1 MMFSAV
7 IRNKDHPEYGVA
19 TIPFPVKTEDYDEM
33 MSMMEQLEIGNAV
46 ASDCYIES
54 INSWYTSLKCL
65 EGKTVNFDE
74 LDYLAKRLESYNE
87 YEAAQFQSVVAL
99 RKAENLPELINLTF
113 SSQQATVV
121 TNFSDLKEVGR
132 DHIMTRNGGMMSR
145 EEAEST
151 DFERVA
157 RELIGSGKGVV
168 TPYGVVYDNDMKM
181 DRLYT
186 KGSPFPI
193 YYYEPPTLVVEM
205 TSARKPYRPDN
216 EADKTWLFLPMS
228 TKQLEHAMMRAG
240 LVSFDDMR
248 LRFVESNMPES
259 VDAAINFEH
268 EGILELNEMS
278 KEIKALP
285 DADKAKLDAVAM
297 YVQPQYAFQMKLLAE
312 NLDQFDFIPGVQNAE
327 EYGRYMIQES
337 GHFEYDPNLE
347 AFYDYAGYAEQRMK
361 EQAGE
366 FTLNGYVSYH
376 GTMSI
381 DELIMESHGARN
393 QDISGKGLLHI
404 TILFE
409 YAHLLIIKL

>member
-1 MMFSAV
+1 MMILRAV
-7 IRNKDHPEYGVA
+7 IRNKDHPEYGEA
-19 TIPFPVKTEDYDEM
+19 TIPFPVKNEDYDEIM
-33 MSMMEQLEIGNAV
+33 GMMEQLEIGNAV

-54 INSWYTSLKCL
+54 IDSWYTSLKCL
-65 EGKTVNFDE
+65 EGKSINFDE
-74 LDYLAKRLESYNE
+74 LDYLTKRLESYNE

-113 SSQQATVV
+113 SSQQATVI
-121 TNFSDLKEVGR
+121 TNFANLKDVGK
-132 DHIMTRNGGMMSR
+132 DHVMTRNGGMMSMS
-145 EEAEST
+145 EAETT
-151 DFERVA
+151 DFEKVA

-186 KGSPFPI
+186 KGSPFPS
-193 YYYEPPTLVVEM
+193 YYYEPSTLVVEM

-312 NLDQFDFIPGVQNAE
+312 NLDQFDFIPGVQNAD
-327 EYGRYMIQES
+327 EYGRYMIQKS

-381 DELIMESHGARN
+381 DELIMEDPAEQTMKMG
-393 QDISGKGLLHI
+393 GLS
-404 TILFE
+404 
-409 YAHLLIIKL
+409 

>member
-7 IRNKDHPEYGVA
+7 IRNKDHPEYGEA
-19 TIPFPVKTEDYDEM
+19 TIPFPVKTEDYDEIM
-33 MSMMEQLEIGNAV
+33 GMMEQLEIGNAV

-54 INSWYTSLKCL
+54 IDSWYSSLKCL

-113 SSQQATVV
+113 SSQQATVI
-121 TNFSDLKEVGR
+121 TNFSDLKEIGR
-132 DHIMTRNGGMMSR
+132 DHIMSRNGGMMSR
-145 EEAEST
+145 EEADTT
-151 DFERVA
+151 DFEKVA
-157 RELIGSGKGVV
+157 RELISNGKGVV

-278 KEIKALP
+278 KEIEALP
-285 DADKAKLDAVAM
+285 DADKVKLDAVAM

-347 AFYDYAGYAEQRMK
+347 AFYDYAGYAEQRMR
-361 EQAGE
+361 EQSGE

-376 GTMSI
+376 GAMSI
-381 DELIMESHGARN
+381 DELIMEDPSSQSMKMGGM
-393 QDISGKGLLHI
+393 SM
-404 TILFE
+404 
-409 YAHLLIIKL
+409 

>member
-7 IRNKDHPEYGVA
+7 IRNKDHPEYGEA

-33 MSMMEQLEIGNAV
+33 MGMMEQLEIGNAV

-113 SSQQATVV
+113 SSQQATVI

-145 EEAEST
+145 EEADTS
-151 DFERVA
+151 DFEKIA

-216 EADKTWLFLPMS
+216 ETDKTWLFLPMS

-285 DADKAKLDAVAM
+285 DADKTKLDAVAM

-312 NLDQFDFIPGVQNAE
+312 NLDLFDFIPGVQNAE

-347 AFYDYAGYAEQRMK
+347 AFYDYAGYAEQRMR
-361 EQAGE
+361 EQSGE

-381 DELIMESHGARN
+381 DELIMEDPAAQSMKMG
-393 QDISGKGLLHI
+393 GLS
-404 TILFE
+404 
-409 YAHLLIIKL
+409 

>member
-1 MMFSAV
+1 MIFSAV
-7 IRNKDHPEYGVA
+7 IRNKDHPEYGEA

-54 INSWYTSLKCL
+54 INSWYTSMKCL
-65 EGKTVNFDE
+65 EGKAVNFDE

-121 TNFSDLKEVGR
+121 TNFSDLKEIGR
-132 DHIMTRNGGMMSR
+132 DHIMTRNGGIMRR
-145 EEAEST
+145 EEADTT
-151 DFERVA
+151 DFEKVA
-157 RELIGSGKGVV
+157 RELISSGKGVV

-312 NLDQFDFIPGVQNAE
+312 NLDLFDFIPGVQNAE

-361 EQAGE
+361 EQSGE

-381 DELIMESHGARN
+381 DELIMEDPVEQTMKMG
-393 QDISGKGLLHI
+393 GLS
-404 TILFE
+404 
-409 YAHLLIIKL
+409 

>member
-1 MMFSAV
+1 MTILNAV
-7 IRNKDHPEYGVA
+7 IRNKDHPEYGEA
-19 TIPFPVKTEDYDEM
+19 TIPFPVKTEDYDEIM
-33 MSMMEQLEIGNAV
+33 GMMEQLEIGNAV

-54 INSWYTSLKCL
+54 IDSWYSSLKCL
-65 EGKTVNFDE
+65 EGKAVNFDE
-74 LDYLAKRLESYNE
+74 LDYLAKRLDSYNE
-87 YEAAQFQSVVAL
+87 YEAAQFQSVVAM
-99 RKAENLPELINLTF
+99 RGADNLPELINLTF
-113 SSQQATVV
+113 SSQQATVI
-121 TNFSDLKEVGR
+121 TNFSNLKEVGE
-132 DHIMTRNGGMMSR
+132 DHVMTRNGGFMSKA
-145 EEAEST
+145 EADST
-151 DFERVA
+151 DFEKVA

-181 DRLYT
+181 DRLYS

-205 TSARKPYRPDN
+205 TSARKTYRPDN

-248 LRFVESNMPES
+248 LRFVESSMPES
-259 VDAAINFEH
+259 IDAAINFEH

-312 NLDQFDFIPGVQNAE
+312 NLELFDFIPGVQNAE

-337 GHFEYDPNLE
+337 GRFEYDPNLE
-347 AFYDYAGYAEQRMK
+347 AFYDYAGYAEQRMR
-361 EQAGE
+361 EQTGE

-376 GTMSI
+376 GTMSL
-381 DELIMESHGARN
+381 DELIMEDPAAQTMKMG
-393 QDISGKGLLHI
+393 GLS
-404 TILFE
+404 
-409 YAHLLIIKL
+409 

>member
-1 MMFSAV
+1 MFSAV
-7 IRNKDHPEYGVA
+7 IRNKDHPEYGEA

-33 MSMMEQLEIGNAV
+33 MGMMEQLEIGNAV

-113 SSQQATVV
+113 SSQQATVI

-145 EEAEST
+145 EEADTS
-151 DFERVA
+151 DFEKIA

-216 EADKTWLFLPMS
+216 ETDKTWLFLPMS

-285 DADKAKLDAVAM
+285 DADKTKLDAVAM

-312 NLDQFDFIPGVQNAE
+312 NLDLFDFIPGVQNAE

-347 AFYDYAGYAEQRMK
+347 AFYDYAGYAEQRMR
-361 EQAGE
+361 EQSGE

-381 DELIMESHGARN
+381 DELIMEDPAAQSMKMG
-393 QDISGKGLLHI
+393 GLS
-404 TILFE
+404 
-409 YAHLLIIKL
+409 

>member
-7 IRNKDHPEYGVA
+7 IRNKDHPEYGEA

-33 MSMMEQLEIGNAV
+33 MNMMEQLEIGNAV

-99 RKAENLPELINLTF
+99 RKADSLPELINLTF

-285 DADKAKLDAVAM
+285 DADKVKLDAVAM

-347 AFYDYAGYAEQRMK
+347 AFYDYAGYAEQRMR
-361 EQAGE
+361 EQSGE

-376 GTMSI
+376 GAMSI
-381 DELIMESHGARN
+381 DELIMEDPSSQSMKMGGM
-393 QDISGKGLLHI
+393 SM
-404 TILFE
+404 
-409 YAHLLIIKL
+409 

>member
-1 MMFSAV
+1 MIFSAV
-7 IRNKDHPEYGVA
+7 IRNKDHPEYGEA

-33 MSMMEQLEIGNAV
+33 MSMMEQLEIGKAV

-54 INSWYTSLKCL
+54 INSWYTSMKCL
-65 EGKTVNFDE
+65 EGKAVNFDE

-121 TNFSDLKEVGR
+121 TNFSDLKEIGR
-132 DHIMTRNGGMMSR
+132 DHIMTRNGGIMRR
-145 EEAEST
+145 EEADTT
-151 DFERVA
+151 DFEKVA
-157 RELIGSGKGVV
+157 RELISSGKGVV

-228 TKQLEHAMMRAG
+228 TKQMEHAMMRAG

-278 KEIKALP
+278 KAIKALP

-312 NLDQFDFIPGVQNAE
+312 NLELFDFIPGVQNAE

-337 GHFEYDPNLE
+337 GRFEYDPNLE

-361 EQAGE
+361 EQSGE

-381 DELIMESHGARN
+381 DELIMEDPAAQSMKMG
-393 QDISGKGLLHI
+393 GLS
-404 TILFE
+404 
-409 YAHLLIIKL
+409 

>member
-7 IRNKDHPEYGVA
+7 IRNKDHPEYGEA
-19 TIPFPVKTEDYDEM
+19 TIPFPVKTEDYDEIM
-33 MSMMEQLEIGNAV
+33 GMMEQLEIGNAV

-54 INSWYTSLKCL
+54 IDSWYSSLKCL

-113 SSQQATVV
+113 SSQQATVI
-121 TNFSDLKEVGR
+121 TNFSDLKEIGR
-132 DHIMTRNGGMMSR
+132 DHIMSRNGGMMSR
-145 EEAEST
+145 EEADTT
-151 DFERVA
+151 DFEKVA
-157 RELIGSGKGVV
+157 RELISNGKGVV

-285 DADKAKLDAVAM
+285 DADKVKLDAVAM

-312 NLDQFDFIPGVQNAE
+312 NLDQFDFIPSVQNAE

-347 AFYDYAGYAEQRMK
+347 AFYDYAGYAEQRMR
-361 EQAGE
+361 EQSGE

-376 GTMSI
+376 GAMSI
-381 DELIMESHGARN
+381 DELIMEDPSSQSMKMGGM
-393 QDISGKGLLHI
+393 SM
-404 TILFE
+404 
-409 YAHLLIIKL
+409 

>member
-1 MMFSAV
+1 MFSAV
-7 IRNKDHPEYGVA
+7 IRNKDHPEYGEA
-19 TIPFPVKTEDYDEM
+19 TIPFPVKTEDYDEIM
-33 MSMMEQLEIGNAV
+33 GMMEQLEIGNAV

-54 INSWYTSLKCL
+54 IDSWYSSLKCL

-113 SSQQATVV
+113 SSQQATVI
-121 TNFSDLKEVGR
+121 TNFSDLKEIGR
-132 DHIMTRNGGMMSR
+132 DHIMSRNGGMMSR
-145 EEAEST
+145 EEADTT
-151 DFERVA
+151 DFEKVA
-157 RELIGSGKGVV
+157 RELISNGKGVV

-285 DADKAKLDAVAM
+285 DADKVKLDAVAM

-347 AFYDYAGYAEQRMK
+347 AFYDYAGYAEQRMR
-361 EQAGE
+361 EQSGE

-376 GTMSI
+376 GAMSI
-381 DELIMESHGARN
+381 DELIMEDPSSQSMKMGGM
-393 QDISGKGLLHI
+393 SM
-404 TILFE
+404 
-409 YAHLLIIKL
+409 

>member
-1 MMFSAV
+1 MTILNAV
-7 IRNKDHPEYGVA
+7 IRNKDHPEYGEA
-19 TIPFPVKTEDYDEM
+19 TIPFPVKTEDYDEIM
-33 MSMMEQLEIGNAV
+33 GMMEQLEIGNAV

-54 INSWYTSLKCL
+54 IDSWYSSLKCL
-65 EGKTVNFDE
+65 EGKAVNFDE
-74 LDYLAKRLESYNE
+74 LDYLAKRLDSYNE
-87 YEAAQFQSVVAL
+87 YEAAQFQSVVAM
-99 RKAENLPELINLTF
+99 RGADNLPELINLTF
-113 SSQQATVV
+113 SSQQATVI
-121 TNFSDLKEVGR
+121 TDFANLKEVGR
-132 DHIMTRNGGMMSR
+132 DHVMTRNGGAMSKA
-145 EEAEST
+145 EAETT
-151 DFERVA
+151 DFEKVA
-157 RELIGSGKGVV
+157 RDLIGSGKGVV

-181 DRLYT
+181 DRLYS

-205 TSARKPYRPDN
+205 TSARKTYRPDN

-347 AFYDYAGYAEQRMK
+347 AFYDYAGYAEQRMR
-361 EQAGE
+361 EQSGE

-381 DELIMESHGARN
+381 DELIMEDPAAQSMNMGGM
-393 QDISGKGLLHI
+393 SM
-404 TILFE
+404 
-409 YAHLLIIKL
+409 

>member
-1 MMFSAV
+1 MFSAV
-7 IRNKDHPEYGVA
+7 IRNKDHPEYGEA

-65 EGKTVNFDE
+65 EGKAVNFDE

-121 TNFSDLKEVGR
+121 TNFSDLKEIGR
-132 DHIMTRNGGMMSR
+132 DHVMTRNGGIMRR
-145 EEAEST
+145 EEADTT
-151 DFERVA
+151 DFEKVA
-157 RELIGSGKGVV
+157 RELISSGKGVV

-297 YVQPQYAFQMKLLAE
+297 YVQPKYAFQMKLLAE
-312 NLDQFDFIPGVQNAE
+312 NLDLFDFIPGVQNAE

-337 GHFEYDPNLE
+337 GRFEYDPNLE

-361 EQAGE
+361 EQCGE

-381 DELIMESHGARN
+381 DELIMEDPAAQSMKMG
-393 QDISGKGLLHI
+393 GLS
-404 TILFE
+404 
-409 YAHLLIIKL
+409 

>member
-7 IRNKDHPEYGVA
+7 IRNKDHPEYGEA
-19 TIPFPVKTEDYDEM
+19 TIPFPVKTEDYDEIM
-33 MSMMEQLEIGNAV
+33 GMMEQLEIGNAV

-54 INSWYTSLKCL
+54 IDSWYSSLKCL

-113 SSQQATVV
+113 SSQQATVI
-121 TNFSDLKEVGR
+121 TNFSNLKEVGQ

-151 DFERVA
+151 DFEKVA

-228 TKQLEHAMMRAG
+228 TKQLEHAMIRAG

-285 DADKAKLDAVAM
+285 DADKVKLDAVAM

-327 EYGRYMIQES
+327 EYGRFMIQES

-361 EQAGE
+361 EQSGE

-381 DELIMESHGARN
+381 DELIMEDPAAQSMKMGGM
-393 QDISGKGLLHI
+393 SM
-404 TILFE
+404 
-409 YAHLLIIKL
+409 

>member
-1 MMFSAV
+1 MFSAV
-7 IRNKDHPEYGVA
+7 IRNKDHPEYGEA

-65 EGKTVNFDE
+65 EGKAVNFDE

-121 TNFSDLKEVGR
+121 TNFSDLKEIGR
-132 DHIMTRNGGMMSR
+132 DHIMTRNGGIMSR
-145 EEAEST
+145 EEADTT
-151 DFERVA
+151 DFEKVA
-157 RELIGSGKGVV
+157 RELISSGKGVV
-168 TPYGVVYDNDMKM
+168 TPYGVVYDNDMKL

-205 TSARKPYRPDN
+205 TSARKPYRSDN

-285 DADKAKLDAVAM
+285 DADKVKLDAVAM

-312 NLDQFDFIPGVQNAE
+312 NLDLFDFIPGVQNAE

-361 EQAGE
+361 EQCGE

-381 DELIMESHGARN
+381 DELIMEDPAAQSMKMG
-393 QDISGKGLLHI
+393 GLS
-404 TILFE
+404 
-409 YAHLLIIKL
+409 

>member
-7 IRNKDHPEYGVA
+7 IRNKDHPEYGEA

-33 MSMMEQLEIGNAV
+33 MNMMEQLEIGNAV

-99 RKAENLPELINLTF
+99 RKADSLPELINLTF

-145 EEAEST
+145 EEADTT
-151 DFERVA
+151 DFEKVA
-157 RELIGSGKGVV
+157 RELISSGKGVV

-312 NLDQFDFIPGVQNAE
+312 NLDLFDFIPGVQNAE

-337 GHFEYDPNLE
+337 GHFEYDPNLD
-347 AFYDYAGYAEQRMK
+347 AFYDYAGYAEQRLK

-381 DELIMESHGARN
+381 DELIMEDSAEQTMKMG
-393 QDISGKGLLHI
+393 GLS
-404 TILFE
+404 
-409 YAHLLIIKL
+409 

>member
-7 IRNKDHPEYGVA
+7 IRNKDHPEYGEA

-33 MSMMEQLEIGNAV
+33 MNMMEQLEIGNAV

-99 RKAENLPELINLTF
+99 RKADSLPELINLTF

-132 DHIMTRNGGMMSR
+132 DHIMTRNGGIMSR
-145 EEAEST
+145 EEADTT
-151 DFERVA
+151 DFEKVA
-157 RELIGSGKGVV
+157 RELISSGKGVV
-168 TPYGVVYDNDMKM
+168 TPYGVIYDNDMKM

-248 LRFVESNMPES
+248 LRFVESDMPES

-285 DADKAKLDAVAM
+285 EADRAKLDAVAM

-312 NLDQFDFIPGVQNAE
+312 NLDLFDFIPGVQNAE

-337 GHFEYDPNLE
+337 GRFEYDPNLE

-361 EQAGE
+361 EQSGE

-381 DELIMESHGARN
+381 DELIMEDPAAQSMKMG
-393 QDISGKGLLHI
+393 GLS
-404 TILFE
+404 
-409 YAHLLIIKL
+409 

>member
-1 MMFSAV
+1 MRILKIEPGKPAYE
-7 IRNKDHPEYGVA
+7 K
-19 TIPFPVKTEDYDEM
+19 
-33 MSMMEQLEIGNAV
+33 EIENTL
-46 ASDCYIES
+46 ES
-54 INSWYTSLKCL
+54 IQEEVGCGIFQVLYMDDGAILCYND
-65 EGKTVNFDE
+65 EGK
-74 LDYLAKRLESYNE
+74 LL
-87 YEAAQFQSVVAL
+87 
-99 RKAENLPELINLTF
+99 
-113 SSQQATVV
+113 
-121 TNFSDLKEVGR
+121 G
-132 DHIMTRNGGMMSR
+132 
-145 EEAEST
+145 
-151 DFERVA
+151 
-157 RELIGSGKGVV
+157 
-168 TPYGVVYDNDMKM
+168 M

-312 NLDQFDFIPGVQNAE
+312 NLDLFDFIPGVQNAE
-327 EYGRYMIQES
+327 E
-337 GHFEYDPNLE
+337 
-347 AFYDYAGYAEQRMK
+347 
-361 EQAGE
+361 
-366 FTLNGYVSYH
+366 
-376 GTMSI
+376 
-381 DELIMESHGARN
+381 
-393 QDISGKGLLHI
+393 
-404 TILFE
+404 
-409 YAHLLIIKL
+409 

>member
-7 IRNKDHPEYGVA
+7 IRNKDHPEYGEA
-19 TIPFPVKTEDYDEM
+19 TIPFPVKTEDYDEIM
-33 MSMMEQLEIGNAV
+33 GMMEQLEIGNAV

-54 INSWYTSLKCL
+54 IDSWYSSLKCL

-113 SSQQATVV
+113 SSQQATVI

-145 EEAEST
+145 EEADTT
-151 DFERVA
+151 DFEKVA

-168 TPYGVVYDNDMKM
+168 TPYGVVYDNNMKM

-347 AFYDYAGYAEQRMK
+347 AFYDYAGYAEQRMR
-361 EQAGE
+361 EQSGE

-376 GTMSI
+376 GAMSI
-381 DELIMESHGARN
+381 DELIMEDPSSQSMKMGGM
-393 QDISGKGLLHI
+393 SM
-404 TILFE
+404 
-409 YAHLLIIKL
+409 

>member
-7 IRNKDHPEYGVA
+7 IRNKDHPEYGEA

-33 MSMMEQLEIGNAV
+33 MNMMEQLEIGNAV

-205 TSARKPYRPDN
+205 TSARKPYRLDN

-327 EYGRYMIQES
+327 EYGRYMIQQS

-347 AFYDYAGYAEQRMK
+347 AFYDYAGYAEQRLK

-381 DELIMESHGARN
+381 DELIMEDPAEQTMKMG
-393 QDISGKGLLHI
+393 GLS
-404 TILFE
+404 
-409 YAHLLIIKL
+409 

>member
-1 MMFSAV
+1 MFSAV
-7 IRNKDHPEYGVA
+7 IRNKDHPEYGEA
-19 TIPFPVKTEDYDEM
+19 TIPFPVKTEDYDEIM
-33 MSMMEQLEIGNAV
+33 GMMEQLEIGNAV

-54 INSWYTSLKCL
+54 IDSWYSSLKCL

-99 RKAENLPELINLTF
+99 RKVENLPELINLTF
-113 SSQQATVV
+113 SSQQATVI
-121 TNFSDLKEVGR
+121 TNFSNLKEIGR

-151 DFERVA
+151 DFEKVA

-285 DADKAKLDAVAM
+285 DADKVKLDAVAM

-347 AFYDYAGYAEQRMK
+347 AFYDYAGYAEQRLK

-381 DELIMESHGARN
+381 DELIMEDPAEQTMKMG
-393 QDISGKGLLHI
+393 GLS
-404 TILFE
+404 
-409 YAHLLIIKL
+409 

>member
-1 MMFSAV
+1 MFSAV
-7 IRNKDHPEYGVA
+7 IRNKDHPEYGEA

-145 EEAEST
+145 EEADTT
-151 DFERVA
+151 DFEKVA
-157 RELIGSGKGVV
+157 RELISSGKGVV
-168 TPYGVVYDNDMKM
+168 TPYGVVYDNAMKM

-347 AFYDYAGYAEQRMK
+347 AFYDYAGYAEQRMR
-361 EQAGE
+361 EQSGE

-376 GTMSI
+376 GTVSI
-381 DELIMESHGARN
+381 DELIMEDPAAQSMKMG
-393 QDISGKGLLHI
+393 GLS
-404 TILFE
+404 
-409 YAHLLIIKL
+409 

>member
-1 MMFSAV
+1 MFSAV
-7 IRNKDHPEYGVA
+7 IRNKDHPEYGEA

-54 INSWYTSLKCL
+54 IDSWYTSLKCL

-74 LDYLAKRLESYNE
+74 LDYLAKRLESHDE

-113 SSQQATVV
+113 SSPQATVV

-132 DHIMTRNGGMMSR
+132 DHIMTRNGGTMSR
-145 EEAEST
+145 EEADTT
-151 DFERVA
+151 DFEKVA
-157 RELIGSGKGVV
+157 RELISSGKGVV

-216 EADKTWLFLPMS
+216 ETDKTWLFLPMS

-347 AFYDYAGYAEQRMK
+347 AFYDYTGYAEQRMR
-361 EQAGE
+361 EQSGE

-381 DELIMESHGARN
+381 DELIMEDPAAQTMKMG
-393 QDISGKGLLHI
+393 GLS
-404 TILFE
+404 
-409 YAHLLIIKL
+409 

>member
-7 IRNKDHPEYGVA
+7 IRNKDHPEYGEA

-33 MSMMEQLEIGNAV
+33 MNMMEQLEIGNAV

-99 RKAENLPELINLTF
+99 RKADSLPELINLTF

-145 EEAEST
+145 EEADTT
-151 DFERVA
+151 DFEKVA
-157 RELIGSGKGVV
+157 RELISSGKGVV

-312 NLDQFDFIPGVQNAE
+312 NLDLFDFIPGVQNAE

-337 GHFEYDPNLE
+337 GHFEYDPNLD
-347 AFYDYAGYAEQRMK
+347 AFYDYAGYAEQRLK

-381 DELIMESHGARN
+381 DELIMEDPAEQTMKMG
-393 QDISGKGLLHI
+393 GLS
-404 TILFE
+404 
-409 YAHLLIIKL
+409 

>member
-1 MMFSAV
+1 MTILNAV
-7 IRNKDHPEYGVA
+7 IRNKDHPEYGEA
-19 TIPFPVKTEDYDEM
+19 TIPFPVKTEDYDEIM
-33 MSMMEQLEIGNAV
+33 GMMEQLEIGNAV

-54 INSWYTSLKCL
+54 IDSWYSSLKCL
-65 EGKTVNFDE
+65 EGKAVNFDE
-74 LDYLAKRLESYNE
+74 LDYLAKRLDSYNE
-87 YEAAQFQSVVAL
+87 YEAAQFQSVVAM
-99 RKAENLPELINLTF
+99 RGADNLPELINLTF
-113 SSQQATVV
+113 SSQQATVI
-121 TNFSDLKEVGR
+121 TDFANLKEVGR
-132 DHIMTRNGGMMSR
+132 DHVMTRNGGAMSKA
-145 EEAEST
+145 EAETT
-151 DFERVA
+151 DFEKVA
-157 RELIGSGKGVV
+157 RDLIGSGKGVV

-181 DRLYT
+181 DRLYS

-205 TSARKPYRPDN
+205 TSARKTYRPDN

-248 LRFVESNMPES
+248 LRFVESSMPES
-259 VDAAINFEH
+259 IDAAINFEH

-312 NLDQFDFIPGVQNAE
+312 NLELFDFIPGVQNAE

-337 GHFEYDPNLE
+337 GRFEYDPNLE
-347 AFYDYAGYAEQRMK
+347 AFYDYAGYAEQRMR
-361 EQAGE
+361 EQTGE

-376 GTMSI
+376 GTMSL
-381 DELIMESHGARN
+381 DELIMEDPAAQTMKMG
-393 QDISGKGLLHI
+393 GLS
-404 TILFE
+404 
-409 YAHLLIIKL
+409 

>member
-7 IRNKDHPEYGVA
+7 IRNKDHPEYGEA

-33 MSMMEQLEIGNAV
+33 MNMMEQLEIGNAV

-99 RKAENLPELINLTF
+99 RKADSLPELINLTF

-145 EEAEST
+145 EKADTT
-151 DFERVA
+151 DFEKVA
-157 RELIGSGKGVV
+157 RELISSGKGVV

-312 NLDQFDFIPGVQNAE
+312 NLDLFDFIPGVQNAE

-337 GHFEYDPNLE
+337 GHFEYDPNLD
-347 AFYDYAGYAEQRMK
+347 AFYDYAGYAEQRLK

-381 DELIMESHGARN
+381 DELIMEDPAEQTMKMG
-393 QDISGKGLLHI
+393 GLS
-404 TILFE
+404 
-409 YAHLLIIKL
+409 

>member
-7 IRNKDHPEYGVA
+7 IRNKDHPEYGEA

-33 MSMMEQLEIGNAV
+33 MNMMEQLEIGNAV

-132 DHIMTRNGGMMSR
+132 DHVMTRNGGMMSR

-268 EGILELNEMS
+268 EGILELNETS

-347 AFYDYAGYAEQRMK
+347 AFYDYAGYAEQRLK

-381 DELIMESHGARN
+381 DELIMEDPAEQTMKMG
-393 QDISGKGLLHI
+393 GLS
-404 TILFE
+404 
-409 YAHLLIIKL
+409 

>member
-1 MMFSAV
+1 MTMLTTV

-19 TIPFPVKTEDYDEM
+19 TIPFPVKTEDYDEIM
-33 MSMMEQLEIGNAV
+33 GMMEQLEIGNAV
-46 ASDCYIES
+46 ASDCYIEA
-54 INSWYTSLKCL
+54 IDSWYGSLKCL
-65 EGKTVNFDE
+65 EGKSVNFDE
-74 LDYLAKRLESYNE
+74 LDYLAKRLDSYNE

-99 RKAENLPELINLTF
+99 KGTDNLPELINLTF
-113 SSQQATVV
+113 SSQQATVI
-121 TNFSDLKEVGR
+121 TNFSNLKEVGR
-132 DHIMTRNGGMMSR
+132 DHIMTRNGGMMSK
-145 EEAEST
+145 EEAETT
-151 DFERVA
+151 DFIAVA
-157 RELIGSGKGVV
+157 KQLIGSGQGVV

-181 DRLYT
+181 ERQYT
-186 KGSPFPI
+186 KGSPFPA
-193 YYYEPPTLVVEM
+193 YYYEPSTLVVEM

-216 EADKTWLFLPMS
+216 ETDKTWLFLPMS
-228 TKQLEHAMMRAG
+228 SKQLEHAMMRAG

-268 EGILELNEMS
+268 EGIRELNEMS

-285 DADKAKLDAVAM
+285 DADKVKLDAVAM

-312 NLDQFDFIPGVQNAE
+312 NLDLFDFIPGVQNAE

-361 EQAGE
+361 EQSGE

-376 GTMSI
+376 GTMSL
-381 DELIMESHGARN
+381 DELIMEDPAEQSMKMGGF
-393 QDISGKGLLHI
+393 S
-404 TILFE
+404 
-409 YAHLLIIKL
+409 

>member
-1 MMFSAV
+1 MMILRAV
-7 IRNKDHPEYGVA
+7 IRNKDHPEYGEA
-19 TIPFPVKTEDYDEM
+19 TIPFPVKNEDYDEIM
-33 MSMMEQLEIGNAV
+33 GMMEQLEIGNAV

-54 INSWYTSLKCL
+54 IDSWYTSLKCL
-65 EGKTVNFDE
+65 EGKSINFDE
-74 LDYLAKRLESYNE
+74 LDYLTKRLESYNE

-113 SSQQATVV
+113 SSQQATVI
-121 TNFSDLKEVGR
+121 TNFANLKDVGK
-132 DHIMTRNGGMMSR
+132 DHVMTRNGGMMSMS
-145 EEAEST
+145 EAETT
-151 DFERVA
+151 DFEKVA

-186 KGSPFPI
+186 KGSPFPN
-193 YYYEPPTLVVEM
+193 YYYEPSTLVVEM

-381 DELIMESHGARN
+381 DELTMEDPAEQTMKMG
-393 QDISGKGLLHI
+393 GLS
-404 TILFE
+404 
-409 YAHLLIIKL
+409 

>member
-7 IRNKDHPEYGVA
+7 IRNKDHPEYGEA
-19 TIPFPVKTEDYDEM
+19 TIPFPVKTEDYDEIM
-33 MSMMEQLEIGNAV
+33 GMMEQLEIGNAV

-54 INSWYTSLKCL
+54 IDSWYSSLKCL

-113 SSQQATVV
+113 SSQQATVI

-132 DHIMTRNGGMMSR
+132 DHIMTRNGGMMSQ
-145 EEAEST
+145 EEADTT
-151 DFERVA
+151 DFEKVA

-168 TPYGVVYDNDMKM
+168 TPYGVVYDNNMKM

-347 AFYDYAGYAEQRMK
+347 AFYDYAGYAEQRMR
-361 EQAGE
+361 EQSGE

-381 DELIMESHGARN
+381 DELIMEDPAAQSMNMGGM
-393 QDISGKGLLHI
+393 SM
-404 TILFE
+404 
-409 YAHLLIIKL
+409 

>member
-7 IRNKDHPEYGVA
+7 IRNKDHPEYGEA

-33 MSMMEQLEIGNAV
+33 MNMMEQLEIGNAV

-347 AFYDYAGYAEQRMK
+347 AFYDYAGYAEQRLK

-381 DELIMESHGARN
+381 DELIMEDPAEQTMKMG
-393 QDISGKGLLHI
+393 GLS
-404 TILFE
+404 
-409 YAHLLIIKL
+409 

>member
-1 MMFSAV
+1 MFSVV
-7 IRNKDHPEYGVA
+7 ICNKDHPEYGEA
-19 TIPFPVKTEDYDEM
+19 TIPFPVKTEDYDEI

-54 INSWYTSLKCL
+54 INSWYTSMKCL
-65 EGKTVNFDE
+65 EGKAVNFDE

-121 TNFSDLKEVGR
+121 TNFSDLKEIGR
-132 DHIMTRNGGMMSR
+132 DHIMTRNGGIMRR
-145 EEAEST
+145 EEADTT
-151 DFERVA
+151 DFEKVA
-157 RELIGSGKGVV
+157 RELISSGKGVV

-248 LRFVESNMPES
+248 LRFVESSMPES

-312 NLDQFDFIPGVQNAE
+312 NLDLFDFIPGVQNAE

-347 AFYDYAGYAEQRMK
+347 AFYDYAGYAEQRMR
-361 EQAGE
+361 EQSGE

-381 DELIMESHGARN
+381 DELIMEDPAAQSMKMG
-393 QDISGKGLLHI
+393 GLS
-404 TILFE
+404 
-409 YAHLLIIKL
+409 

>member
-1 MMFSAV
+1 MMFSVV
-7 IRNKDHPEYGVA
+7 IRNKDHPEYGEA
-19 TIPFPVKTEDYDEM
+19 TIPFPVKTENYDEIM
-33 MSMMEQLEIGNAV
+33 GMMEQLEIGNAV

-54 INSWYTSLKCL
+54 IDSWYTSLKCL

-74 LDYLAKRLESYNE
+74 LDYLAKRIESYNE

-113 SSQQATVV
+113 SSQQATVI
-121 TNFSDLKEVGR
+121 TNFSNLKEVGQ

-186 KGSPFPI
+186 KGSPFPS
-193 YYYEPPTLVVEM
+193 YYYEPSTLVVEM

-216 EADKTWLFLPMS
+216 ESDKTWLFLPMS

-259 VDAAINFEH
+259 VDTVINFEH

-278 KEIKALP
+278 KVIKALP
-285 DADKAKLDAVAM
+285 DADRAKLDAVALF
-297 YVQPQYAFQMKLLAE
+297 VQPQYAFQIKLLAE
-312 NLDQFDFIPGVQNAE
+312 NLDQFEFIPGVKNAE

-347 AFYDYAGYAEQRMK
+347 NFYDYARYAEQRMR
-361 EQAGE
+361 EQSGE

-381 DELIMESHGARN
+381 DELIMEDPASQSMKMGGM
-393 QDISGKGLLHI
+393 SM
-404 TILFE
+404 
-409 YAHLLIIKL
+409 

>member
-7 IRNKDHPEYGVA
+7 IRNKDHPEYGEA

-33 MSMMEQLEIGNAV
+33 MNMMEQLEIGNAV

-99 RKAENLPELINLTF
+99 RKADSLPELINLTF

-132 DHIMTRNGGMMSR
+132 DHIMTRNGGIMSR
-145 EEAEST
+145 EEADTT
-151 DFERVA
+151 DFEKVA
-157 RELIGSGKGVV
+157 RELISSGKGVV

-248 LRFVESNMPES
+248 LRFVESDMPES
-259 VDAAINFEH
+259 VNAAINFEH

-285 DADKAKLDAVAM
+285 EADRAKLDAVAM

-312 NLDQFDFIPGVQNAE
+312 NLDLFDFIPGVQNAE

-361 EQAGE
+361 EQSGE

-381 DELIMESHGARN
+381 DELIMEDPAAQSMKMG
-393 QDISGKGLLHI
+393 GLS
-404 TILFE
+404 
-409 YAHLLIIKL
+409 

>member
-1 MMFSAV
+1 MFSAV
-7 IRNKDHPEYGVA
+7 IRNKDHPEYGEA
-19 TIPFPVKTEDYDEM
+19 TIPFPVKTEDYDEIM
-33 MSMMEQLEIGNAV
+33 GMMEQLEIGNAV

-54 INSWYTSLKCL
+54 IDSWYSSLKCL

-113 SSQQATVV
+113 SSQQATVI

-145 EEAEST
+145 EEADTT
-151 DFERVA
+151 DFEKVA

-168 TPYGVVYDNDMKM
+168 TPYGVVYDNNMKM

-347 AFYDYAGYAEQRMK
+347 AFYDYAGYAEQRMR
-361 EQAGE
+361 EQSGE

-381 DELIMESHGARN
+381 DELIMEDPAAQSMNMGGM
-393 QDISGKGLLHI
+393 SM
-404 TILFE
+404 
-409 YAHLLIIKL
+409 

>member
-1 MMFSAV
+1 MTILKAV
-7 IRNKDHPEYGVA
+7 IGNKDHPEYGEA
-19 TIPFPVKTEDYDEM
+19 TIPFPVKTEDYDEIM
-33 MSMMEQLEIGNAV
+33 GMMEQLEVGNAV

-54 INSWYTSLKCL
+54 IDSWYSSLKCL
-65 EGKTVNFDE
+65 EGKSVNFDE
-74 LDYLAKRLESYNE
+74 LDYLAKRLDSYNE

-99 RKAENLPELINLTF
+99 RKAESLPELINLTF

-145 EEAEST
+145 EEADTT
-151 DFERVA
+151 DFEKVA
-157 RELIGSGKGVV
+157 RELISSGKGVV

-248 LRFVESNMPES
+248 LRFVESDMPES

-285 DADKAKLDAVAM
+285 EAGRAKLDAVAM

-312 NLDQFDFIPGVQNAE
+312 NLDLFDFIPNVQNAE

-337 GHFEYDPNLE
+337 GRFEYDPNLE

-361 EQAGE
+361 EQSGE

-376 GTMSI
+376 GTMSL
-381 DELIMESHGARN
+381 DELIMEDPAEQTMKMG
-393 QDISGKGLLHI
+393 GLS
-404 TILFE
+404 
-409 YAHLLIIKL
+409 

>member
-7 IRNKDHPEYGVA
+7 IRNKDHPEYGEA
-19 TIPFPVKTEDYDEM
+19 TIPFPVKTEDYDEIM
-33 MSMMEQLEIGNAV
+33 GMMEQLEIGNAV

-54 INSWYTSLKCL
+54 IDSWYSSLKCL

-113 SSQQATVV
+113 SSQQATVI
-121 TNFSDLKEVGR
+121 TNFSDLKEIGR
-132 DHIMTRNGGMMSR
+132 DHIMSRNGGMMSR
-145 EEAEST
+145 EEANTT
-151 DFERVA
+151 DFEKVA

-347 AFYDYAGYAEQRMK
+347 AFYDYAGYAEQRMR
-361 EQAGE
+361 EQSGE

-381 DELIMESHGARN
+381 DELIMEDPAAQSMKMGGM
-393 QDISGKGLLHI
+393 SM
-404 TILFE
+404 
-409 YAHLLIIKL
+409 